1 MGRGNLL
8 LRGLPVRVSEIFVSF
23 QGEGREQGKRCTFLR
38 LAGCN
43 LACRWCDTPATQDPA
58 GGEERSADAILD
70 EIRSPG
76 VRRICI
82 TGGEPLL
89 QADELLPLLMDLAG
103 EGYKIDIET
112 NGTVPFGPVLPW
124 ATICMDIKCPS
135 SGEESDLSL
144 LPLIRPADTVK
155 FVVADQGDLDYAA
168 GILRE
173 HPIAGEVIISPVH
186 GADYHAVAQEI
197 IGWTHD
203 IRLQLQ
209 LHKQI
214 GMR

>member
-1 MGRGNLL
+1 
-8 LRGLPVRVSEIFVSF
+8 VRVSEIFVSF

-43 LACRWCDTPATQDPA
+43 LACRWCDTPDTQDAA
-58 GGEERSADAILD
+58 GGEERSADEILD
-70 EIRSPG
+70 EIRLRG

-89 QADELLPLLMDLAG
+89 QRDELLPILQDLAG
-103 EGYKIDIET
+103 EGYVIDIET
-112 NGTVPFGPVLPW
+112 NGTVAFGPVLPW
-124 ATICMDIKCPS
+124 ATVCMDIKCPS
-135 SGEESDLSL
+135 SGEESDPSL
-144 LPLIRPADTVK
+144 IPLIRPVDTVK
-155 FVVADQGDLDYAA
+155 FVVTDRQDLDYAA
-168 GILRE
+168 KILRE

-186 GADYHAVAQEI
+186 GADYHAIAEEI
-197 IGWTHD
+197 IGWNHD